1 MKKLTGRDWKAEEL
15 QMSCCE
21 HWSHHSLEE
30 TAYLMFHGY
39 YPPVHE
45 VELIFWKYKSG
56 VVLDDQTIYE
66 NYRLGKEEST
76 ALEALPLDKILARY
90 TLLDF

>member
-1 MKKLTGRDWKAEEL
+1 M
-15 QMSCCE
+15 
-21 HWSHHSLEE
+21 EE

-39 YPPVHE
+39 YSPVRE

-76 ALEALPLDKILARY
+76 ALEAFAKKISGIRAYLIPFFAHDLWDFLF
-90 TLLDF
+90 LLCHLL